1 MYYRNAA
8 AAILVVDVTQ
18 ANSLS
23 VADRWILDI
32 RQKTEGTDCYIILA
46 VNKIDLPNR
55 SISTEEVSAFCEE
68 KGIESI
74 ETSALSG
81 YQVDELFDKVC
92 ENCTSNSSCY
102 FVPVLPIDS
111 VAKPENI
118 IQCIEPVHDVG
129 KKSKGCC
136 QFAP

>member
-18 ANSLS
+18 PNSLA
-23 VADRWILDI
+23 VAERWIMDV
-32 RQKTEGTDCYIILA
+32 RQKTEGSDCYIILA

-55 SISTEEVSAFCEE
+55 SITQDSVAAFCEE

-81 YQVDELFDKVC
+81 YQVDELFDRVC
-92 ENCTSNSSCY
+92 TKCVSDLRRRSFSLS
-102 FVPVLPIDS
+102 PVDS
-111 VAKPENI
+111 VAKPENV
-118 IQCIEPVHDVG
+118 IQCIEPVKDAG

-136 QFAP
+136 